1 MPLTTLY
8 LLSLAPN
15 TSISQY
21 LRALNSYPVK
31 PLITAK
37 PVRWIITPEKF
48 SPELLET
55 TWDLF
60 LILDPSTSSSSSPSP
75 PKIPQTY
82 LGKDW
87 IKNSWTLTA
96 GIPSSLLQDFSQK
109 NSRLLYPQENNTTL
123 PNFTGSLQNPLLAD
137 SSQKLELSPDLLD
150 WSQKFSSSSSSSS
163 SSTSSSSSSS
173 RPGQNGAVSMLN
185 LLAFWPGKEAH
196 ESYLQYGKAFGESI
210 GKRRGGKAK
219 IVGKVVRQEGEGD
232 HQDGWWD
239 EVALAHYP
247 TIHHFTD
254 MLASEDYQKVNHE
267 FRLPALKDTCILCT
281 TELDSE
287 LSIDEAKL

>member
-37 PVRWIITPEKF
+37 PVRWIITPEKL

-60 LILDPSTSSSSSPSP
+60 LILDPSTSSSSSP

-87 IKNSWTLTA
+87 IKNSWTLIA
-96 GIPSSLLQDFSQK
+96 GIPTSLLQDFDKK

-150 WSQKFSSSSSSSS
+150 WS
-163 SSTSSSSSSS
+163 TSSSS

-219 IVGKVVRQEGEGD
+219 IVGKVVVAAGGQKKKQEGEGD

-247 TIHHFTD
+247 SRF
-254 MLASEDYQKVNHE
+254 S
-267 FRLPALKDTCILCT
+267 P
-281 TELDSE
+281 
-287 LSIDEAKL
+287 LSFFLHGHVAT

>member
-37 PVRWIITPEKF
+37 PVRWIITPEKL

-60 LILDPSTSSSSSPSP
+60 LILDPASSSSSSP
-75 PKIPQTY
+75 PKIPETY

-96 GIPSSLLQDFSQK
+96 GIPSSLLQDFSKK
-109 NSRLLYPQENNTTL
+109 NSRLLYPSQEENNASL
-123 PNFTGSLQNPLLAD
+123 PKFTGSLQNPLLAD

-150 WSQKFSSSSSSSS
+150 WSQKFFSSSSSSS
-163 SSTSSSSSSS
+163 SSTSSSS
-173 RPGQNGAVSMLN
+173 RPSQNGAVSMLN

-219 IVGKVVRQEGEGD
+219 IVGKVVAAAGGQKKRQEGEGEGEKGD

-247 TIHHFTD
+247 SRFSPLFLYTD
-254 MLASEDYQKVNHE
+254 MWQPENQGGCLKKVS
-267 FRLPALKDTCILCT
+267 CLC
-281 TELDSE
+281 
-287 LSIDEAKL
+287 

>member
-15 TSISQY
+15 TSVSQY

-37 PVRWIITPEKF
+37 PVRWIITPEKL

-60 LILDPSTSSSSSPSP
+60 LILDPSSSTSSTSP

-96 GIPSSLLQDFSQK
+96 GIPTSLLQDFSKK
-109 NSRLLYPQENNTTL
+109 NSRLLYPEEGENNNTSLL

-150 WSQKFSSSSSSSS
+150 WSQKFSSSSSR
-163 SSTSSSSSSS
+163 T
-173 RPGQNGAVSMLN
+173 GQNGAVSMLN

-219 IVGKVVRQEGEGD
+219 IVGKVVVAAGGQGTSQKKRQEGEGD

-247 TIHHFTD
+247 SRF
-254 MLASEDYQKVNHE
+254 S
-267 FRLPALKDTCILCT
+267 P
-281 TELDSE
+281 
-287 LSIDEAKL
+287 LSFFLH

>member
-60 LILDPSTSSSSSPSP
+60 LILDPSTSSSTSSSSP
-75 PKIPQTY
+75 PKIPETY

-96 GIPSSLLQDFSQK
+96 GIPTSLLQDFYKK
-109 NSRLLYPQENNTTL
+109 NSRLLYVSQEEGENNTTL
-123 PNFTGSLQNPLLAD
+123 LPKFTGSLQNPLLAD

-150 WSQKFSSSSSSSS
+150 WS
-163 SSTSSSSSSS
+163 TSSSS

-210 GKRRGGKAK
+210 GKKRGGKAK
-219 IVGKVVRQEGEGD
+219 IVGKVVVAAGGQKKRQEGKGEKGD

-247 TIHHFTD
+247 SRF
-254 MLASEDYQKVNHE
+254 S
-267 FRLPALKDTCILCT
+267 P
-281 TELDSE
+281 
-287 LSIDEAKL
+287 LSFFLH